1 MELTVLYI
9 LAFVCAAAVTAGTL
23 PLLRR
28 TLGRFLTDTPGG
40 LKTHAAAV
48 PMLGG
53 CAIFAGTV
61 ASLVFIRL
69 ITNFPTGTLHS
80 LRGIL
85 GAGALVFALGLL
97 DDLRKPKGLP
107 IYLRLLVQA
116 AACATLIAYDV
127 YVQVFAAAWL
137 NYALTFLWLLTLTN
151 AFNLLDIAD
160 GLCVSQAVIC
170 AAGLLLIAL
179 PGELW
184 YVNFAALGL
193 LGACLAF
200 WPHNHAQKKIF
211 LGDSGSTF
219 LGFFI
224 AAISMG
230 TQYSQQNPYGYAAPL
245 FIVAVPLLDTAFV
258 SVARLLQGKNPLKGS
273 PDHLALRLKKEK
285 HFSPVSVLGTFG
297 AAGVVCNLWAYAITQ
312 CSPARTPAFIFISA
326 LGAGMFLLWLLQKL
340 PTCAR

>member
-1 MELTVLYI
+1 MELTVLYFI
-9 LAFVCAAAVTAGTL
+9 AFVCAAVVTTLSL
-23 PLLRR
+23 PLLTR
-28 TLGRFLTDTPGG
+28 TLGKFLTDVPGG
-40 LKTHAAAV
+40 LKTHAKAV

-61 ASLVFIRL
+61 LSLVLIRL

-85 GAGALVFALGLL
+85 GAGALIFALGLL

-137 NYALTFLWLLTLTN
+137 NYALTFLWLLALTN

-184 YVNFAALGL
+184 YVNFSAVAL
-193 LGACLAF
+193 LGACVAF
-200 WPHNHAQKKIF
+200 WPHNHAQQKIF

-224 AAISMG
+224 AAVAMG
-230 TQYSQQNPYGYAAPL
+230 TQYSQTNPYGYAAPL
-245 FIVAVPLLDTAFV
+245 FMAAVPLLDTAYV
-258 SVARLLQGKNPLKGS
+258 SLVRLSKGQNPLKGS
-273 PDHLALRLKKEK
+273 PDHLALRLKNEK
-285 HFSPVSVLGTFG
+285 HFTNTRVLVAFA
-297 AAGVVCNLWAYAITQ
+297 AAGVLGNLCAYAITQ
-312 CSPARTPAFIFISA
+312 CQPEQTAGAVVLSF
-326 LGAGMFLLWLLQKL
+326 LGIGMLLLWLLQKL
-340 PTCAR
+340 PVSKR